1 MVELATH
8 LLCLNERT
16 QCIELL
22 DSLLRFEVD
31 HARRDLWG
39 DFGTATLLRA
49 YLHHLC
55 DEEELRLD
63 RIKEVYDD
71 DIVSRRLTRS
81 QRLASVMEDYEEFV
95 AIADRCSRRDLQR
108 SFAYL
113 FMKFLHLHEIILLD
127 PGDIKPDERQTITRM
142 LEEIDLNLRGVL
154 LPHAVRA

>member
-1 MVELATH
+1 MIQDTSGLVW
-8 LLCLNERT
+8 R
-16 QCIELL
+16 
-22 DSLLRFEVD
+22 
-31 HARRDLWG
+31 

-71 DIVSRRLTRS
+71 DIVSRRLSRS
-81 QRLASVMEDYEEFV
+81 QAFTSEMKNHEEFL

-108 SFAYL
+108 SLAYS
-113 FMKFLHLHEIILLD
+113 FIGFLHLHEIIRLD
-127 PGDIKPDERQTITRM
+127 PGDIRPDERQTIVRM
-142 LEEIDLNLRGVL
+142 LEEIGSSLRDVL